1 MAKREAGGQR
11 IQMPQDVVVQ
21 VVVILALVLLTAF
34 FAAAEIAIV
43 SLRRTR
49 LRQLLEEHHN
59 SGAASVQRLVDQPS
73 RFFATIELGVTL
85 AGFFASAFGAVSL
98 VAVLASWVG
107 SLPVRTIADNAYGI
121 SFVAITVLIAF
132 VTLILGE
139 LAPKNIAILR
149 AEAVA
154 LRFAPLIELISRI
167 VRPLIWILTAST
179 GAVMWLT
186 GSRGIPRVSPITE
199 EEIMAMVASGEEEG
213 VVEPTERKLIDE
225 VFEFGDTITEQVM
238 VPRVDIRALPK
249 DATVA
254 DAREAIVDTGH
265 TRLPVYDGSLDNI
278 IGVVHAKDV
287 LQHLAPE
294 PVNPEARQPV
304 TTIMRRAY
312 HVPGSKR
319 VAELLPELQRQSL
332 HMAVVVDE
340 YGGTAGIVTLDNL
353 LEEIVGP
360 IRDEYDAREE
370 PDIQMVGEGQA
381 VVSGGA
387 DLEDVS
393 AAVGA
398 NLETEGVDTIGG
410 LVYARLGRIPNEG
423 DRVEMHDADVEV
435 LSMRNRRVL
444 KAMVTHK
451 EPLHEGDGETG

>member
-1 MAKREAGGQR
+1 
-11 IQMPQDVVVQ
+11 MPQDVVVEI
-21 VVVILALVLLTAF
+21 VVILALVLLNSF
-34 FAAAEIAIV
+34 FAASEIAIV
-43 SLRRTR
+43 SVRRTR
-49 LRQLLEEHHN
+49 LRQLVDEEHN
-59 SGAASVQRLVDQPS
+59 PGAAAAQRLLERPG
-73 RFFATIELGVTL
+73 RFLATIQLGVTL
-85 AGFFASAFGAVSL
+85 TGFFASAFGAVSL
-98 VAVLASWVG
+98 VVVVTAGLSTVPATVIS
-107 SLPVRTIADNAYGI
+107 TNAYAIAFVVVTVFI
-121 SFVAITVLIAF
+121 SF
-132 VTLILGE
+132 VTLIIGE
-139 LAPKNIAILR
+139 LAPKNLAILR
-149 AEAVA
+149 AETVA
-154 LRFAPLIELISRI
+154 LRFAPLIEFISRI
-167 VRPLIWILTAST
+167 ARPLIWILTAST
-179 GAVMWLT
+179 GVVMRLT
-186 GSRGIPRVSPITE
+186 GSHGIPRVSPVSE

-225 VFEFGDTITEQVM
+225 VFEFGDTITEEVM
-238 VPRVDIRALPK
+238 VPRVDVRALPK

-254 DAREAIVDTGH
+254 DARQAIVDTGH

-294 PVNPEARQPV
+294 PGNPEAGQPV

-319 VAELLPELQRQSL
+319 VAELLPELQRQQL
-332 HMAVVVDE
+332 GMAVVVDE

-387 DLEDVS
+387 DLGDVS

-398 NLETEGVDTIGG
+398 NLETEGVDTVGG
-410 LVYARLGRIPNEG
+410 LIYGRLGRIPAEG
-423 DRVEMHDADVEV
+423 DKVNLHDADVEV
-435 LSMRNRRVL
+435 LSMRSRRVL

-451 EPLHEGDGETG
+451 EPPEESAQG

>member
-1 MAKREAGGQR
+1 MS
-11 IQMPQDVVVQ
+11 QDVAIQ
-21 VVVILALVLLTAF
+21 VVVILALILLNAF

-43 SLRRTR
+43 TMRKTR
-49 LRQLLEEHHN
+49 LRQLVDENHN
-59 SGAASVQRLVDQPS
+59 PGAASVQRLVDQPS
-73 RFFATIELGVTL
+73 RFLATIELGVTL
-85 AGFFASAFGAVSL
+85 TGFFASAFGAVSL
-98 VAVLASWVG
+98 VVVVARSLS
-107 SLPVRTIADNAYGI
+107 SLPVQAIAGNAYGI
-121 SFVAITVLIAF
+121 SFVAVTVVISF

-154 LRFAPLIELISRI
+154 LRFAPVIELISRLA
-167 VRPLIWILTAST
+167 RPLIWVLTAST
-179 GAVMWLT
+179 GAVMWMT
-186 GSRGIPRVSPITE
+186 GSRGTPQVAPISE

-213 VVEPTERKLIDE
+213 VFEPTERKLIDE

-238 VPRVDIRALPK
+238 VPRVDVRALPK

-254 DAREAIVDTGH
+254 DARQAIVDTGH

-278 IGVVHAKDV
+278 IGVLHAKDV

-294 PVNPEARQPV
+294 PGNPEAGKPV
-304 TTIMRRAY
+304 TSIMRRAY

-319 VAELLPELQRQSL
+319 VAELLPELQRQQL

-370 PDIQMVGEGQA
+370 PDIQMMGEGEA
-381 VVSGGA
+381 VVNGGA
-387 DLEDVS
+387 DLGDVS

-410 LVYARLGRIPNEG
+410 LIYARLGRIPNEG
-423 DRVEMHDADVEV
+423 DKLEMHDAEVEV
-435 LSMRNRRVL
+435 LSMQSRRVL
-444 KAMVTHK
+444 KARVAHK
-451 EPLHEGDGETG
+451 EPPREISEE

>member
-1 MAKREAGGQR
+1 MPPDVAGQ
-11 IQMPQDVVVQ
+11 II
-21 VVVILALVLLTAF
+21 VILALVLLNAF

-43 SLRRTR
+43 SIRRTR
-49 LRQLLEEHHN
+49 LRQLVDEEHN
-59 SGAASVQRLVDQPS
+59 PGAMAAQRLLDQPS
-73 RFFATIELGVTL
+73 RFLATIQLGVTL
-85 AGFFASAFGAVSL
+85 TGFFASAFGAVSL
-98 VAVLASWVG
+98 VVVLDTWIGTV
-107 SLPVRTIADNAYGI
+107 PVALIAANAFGI
-121 SFVAITVLIAF
+121 AFVSVTVAISF

-149 AEAVA
+149 AEPIAIRVA
-154 LRFAPLIELISRI
+154 PVIELLARI
-167 VRPLIWILTAST
+167 ARPLIWVLTAST
-179 GAVMWLT
+179 GVVMRLT
-186 GSRGIPRVSPITE
+186 GSHGSPRMSPISE

-213 VVEPTERKLIDE
+213 VVEPRERKLIDE
-225 VFEFGDTITEQVM
+225 VFEFGDTITEAVM

-254 DAREAIVDTGH
+254 QARQAIVDTGH

-278 IGVVHAKDV
+278 IGVVHTKDV

-294 PVNPEARQPV
+294 PGNPEADQPV

-319 VAELLPELQRQSL
+319 VAELLPELQRQQL
-332 HMAVVVDE
+332 HLAVVIDE

-360 IRDEYDAREE
+360 IRDEYDSREE

-381 VVSGGA
+381 VVNGGA
-387 DLEDVS
+387 DLGDVS

-423 DRVEMHDADVEV
+423 DMVELHDAQVKV
-435 LSMRNRRVL
+435 LAMKNRRVMKVL
-444 KAMVTHK
+444 VTHNPPPE
-451 EPLHEGDGETG
+451 EPPQE

>member
-1 MAKREAGGQR
+1 
-11 IQMPQDVVVQ
+11 
-21 VVVILALVLLTAF
+21 
-34 FAAAEIAIV
+34 
-43 SLRRTR
+43 
-49 LRQLLEEHHN
+49 
-59 SGAASVQRLVDQPS
+59 
-73 RFFATIELGVTL
+73 
-85 AGFFASAFGAVSL
+85 
-98 VAVLASWVG
+98 
-107 SLPVRTIADNAYGI
+107 
-121 SFVAITVLIAF
+121 
-132 VTLILGE
+132 
-139 LAPKNIAILR
+139 
-149 AEAVA
+149 
-154 LRFAPLIELISRI
+154 
-167 VRPLIWILTAST
+167 
-179 GAVMWLT
+179 MWLT
-186 GSRGIPRVSPITE
+186 GSRGTPRVSPISE

-213 VVEPTERKLIDE
+213 VVEATERKLIDE

-238 VPRVDIRALPK
+238 VPRVDVRALPK

-254 DAREAIVDTGH
+254 DARQAIVDTGH

-294 PVNPEARQPV
+294 PGNPEAGQPV

-387 DLEDVS
+387 DLGDVG

-398 NLETEGVDTIGG
+398 DLETEGVDTIGG
-410 LVYARLGRIPNEG
+410 LIYARLGRIPSEG
-423 DRVEMHDADVEV
+423 DKVEMHDAEVEV
-435 LSMRNRRVL
+435 LTMRSRRVL

-451 EPLHEGDGETG
+451 EPPQESVEE